1 MRAVPRPCRQ
11 RARRHSSALRM
22 GLKAHTA
29 CDLIICLLW
38 PCPPCCHVR
47 ARAQVIDRQLGGSFG
62 RDDVVLLQR
71 FAVQCGVSL
80 RNAGGF
86 TCSSAAPIGA
96 MVSPHSAGRMQ
107 APSRP
112 GGKEVWLHTGRSPKL
127 MAQRPR
133 TSDHAVQCDLLDI
146 PPVKKRLPATQPAT
160 ASAATPPVAIPG
172 PG

>member
-1 MRAVPRPCRQ
+1 
-11 RARRHSSALRM
+11 M

-146 PPVKKRLPATQPAT
+146 PPVKKLLPATQPAT
-160 ASAATPPVAIPG
+160 A
-172 PG
+172 